1 MAEDHKFILL
11 QNADGVKLFPRID
24 LGNTND
30 TLLPQAKVNGLVD
43 ALAAK
48 GDKSVVDGLVSV
60 TNGYTGDSAIKNAI
74 DAKLAT
80 ADFNSTIANYS
91 TTVEMN
97 AAIAAS
103 KHLKKEIVD
112 SIDKMTEVDVIYL
125 LAKAE
130 TDPGYVAGENIYDE
144 YIVISGK
151 AEKIGNTKV
160 DLKDYS
166 TTTQMDTAISSA
178 VATAKTEITGGSTET
193 IATLASGKADKSTT
207 LAGYNIGDAYTK
219 TEIDGFLGENGIAG
233 ELSELEE
240 EINGKASQD
249 EFNDLE
255 GRVTATENVA
265 NDASDAVKTKAE
277 LSYVDGEFKT
287 AISGEI
293 DADVKAAKDAI
304 DEYTINSKKISDNPT
319 LSGNDIALGD
329 YGVADSALSFTAATT
344 VTDAFEAID
353 TQFKNLV
360 GGGEGGEGGE
370 GGLNLTGINIRLTAA
385 EGDID
390 DIEAALEGLLTAGA
404 VQSALDLKANK
415 ADVDAII
422 GENGSLTQTV
432 ALKANASDVDAKI
445 GDEGTIT
452 KAVAANTA
460 NFDNYYTKTAA
471 DTTFVKA
478 VDGLNAVYFVEL

>member
-24 LGNTND
+24 LGNTNA
-30 TLLPQAKVNGLVD
+30 TLLPMAKVDGLADALAGKAAAATTIAGYGITDAYTKDEINSLIDASNFEYLVVD
-43 ALAAK
+43 ALPTTADASTMYKIYFVKRTDNK
-48 GDKSVVDGLVSV
+48 GTAEDKDIYDEFITVRTGAE
-60 TNGYTGDSAIKNAI
+60 GAYTYAWEKIGDTAI
-74 DAKLAT
+74 DLSSKADVADTLAGYGITDAYTKEQVDEELGKKLDASVI
-80 ADFNSTIANYS
+80 DSYS
-91 TTVEMN
+91 TTAQVE
-97 AAIAAS
+97 S
-103 KHLKKEIVD
+103 KI
-112 SIDKMTEVDVIYL
+112 
-125 LAKAE
+125 
-130 TDPGYVAGENIYDE
+130 
-144 YIVISGK
+144 
-151 AEKIGNTKV
+151 
-160 DLKDYS
+160 
-166 TTTQMDTAISSA
+166 
-178 VATAKTEITGGSTET
+178 ATAKTEITGGSTKT
-193 IATLASGKADKSTT
+193 ISTLDGEVATKAEKTYVDGIVGADGT
-207 LAGYNIGDAYTK
+207 LT
-219 TEIDGFLGENGIAG
+219 
-233 ELSELEE
+233 
-240 EINGKASQD
+240 Q
-249 EFNDLE
+249 
-255 GRVTATENVA
+255 RVTATEGVA
-265 NDASDAVKTKAE
+265 NGAAAAVATKAE
-277 LSYVDGEFKT
+277 KAYVDGEFKT

-304 DEYTINSKKISDNPT
+304 DAYTINSKKISDSPT
-319 LSGNDIALGD
+319 LSGNDIALGTYD
-329 YGVADSALSFTAATT
+329 VEDSALSFTAGTT

-452 KAVAANTA
+452 KAVAANTQA
-460 NFDNYYTKTAA
+460 IAGF
-471 DTTFVKA
+471 
-478 VDGLNAVYFVEL
+478 GNAVALSFIYCDADGNEVTE

>member
-11 QNADGVKLFPRID
+11 QNADGVKLFPKID

-30 TLLPQAKVNGLVD
+30 TLLPQAKV
-43 ALAAK
+43 
-48 GDKSVVDGLVSV
+48 DGLVAALAGKAAV
-60 TNGYTGDSAIKNAI
+60 ATTIAGYGITDAYTKEEINSLI
-74 DAKLAT
+74 DASN
-80 ADFNSTIANYS
+80 FEYE
-91 TTVEMN
+91 V
-97 AAIAAS
+97 
-103 KHLKKEIVD
+103 VD
-112 SIDKMTEVDVIYL
+112 SLPETASASTMYKIYFVKRTDGKGTAEDKD
-125 LAKAE
+125 
-130 TDPGYVAGENIYDE
+130 IYDE
-144 YIVISGK
+144 FITVRTGSEGAYSY
-151 AEKIGNTKV
+151 AWEKIG
-160 DLKDYS
+160 
-166 TTTQMDTAISSA
+166 DTAIDLSS
-178 VATAKTEITGGSTET
+178 
-193 IATLASGKADKSTT
+193 KADKATT

-219 TEIDGFLGENGIAG
+219 TEVDGAISDAKTEITGGSTKTIKTLDGEVATKAEKTYVDGIVG
-233 ELSELEE
+233 TDGTLT
-240 EINGKASQD
+240 Q
-249 EFNDLE
+249 
-255 GRVTATENVA
+255 RVTATEGVA
-265 NDASDAVKTKAE
+265 NGAAAAVATKAE
-277 LSYVDGEFKT
+277 KSYVDGEFKT

-304 DEYTINSKKISDNPT
+304 DAYTINSKKISDNPT

-329 YGVADSALSFTAATT
+329 YGVTDSALSFTAATT

-370 GGLNLTGINIRLTAA
+370 GGLSLTGINIRLTAA

-460 NFDNYYTKTAA
+460 NFDNYYTKTVA

-478 VDGLNAVYFVEL
+478 VDGLNAVYFVEI